1 MSKVAF
7 PMTQAIRELKSKK
20 IEFEP
25 FLYEYEEKGGT
36 AQTAKLL
43 NVDEHHV
50 VKTIV
55 VTNDEGKLAIVLM
68 NGDKEISLKELAR
81 QIGARSCSLCDAA
94 IAKKSTGYEF
104 GGTSPFGIL
113 KPLPIYFEKEIADIE
128 YIYINGGKRGFII
141 KVKTSEIISLL
152 KATPVSVAID

>member
-1 MSKVAF
+1 MSKLTF

-25 FLYEYEEKGGT
+25 YIYDYEEKGGT
-36 AQTAKLL
+36 SQTAKIL
-43 NVDEHHV
+43 NVDEHLV

-55 VTNDEGKLAIVLM
+55 VATDEDKLAIVLM
-68 NGDKEISLKELAR
+68 TGDKEISLKEFAR
-81 QIGARSCSLCDAA
+81 QIGARSCSLCDAE

-113 KPLPIYFEKEIADIE
+113 KQMNIYFEAEIAMIE

-141 KVKTSEIISLL
+141 KVKTSDIIPHLN
-152 KATPVSVAID
+152 ATPITVAIN

>member
-1 MSKVAF
+1 MSKVTI

-25 FLYEYEEKGGT
+25 FLYDYEEKGGT

-55 VTNDEGKLAIVLM
+55 VASDEGKLAIVLM

-81 QIGARSCSLCDAA
+81 QIGARSYSLCDAA

-113 KPLPIYFEKEIADIE
+113 KPLPIYFEKEIAEIPH
-128 YIYINGGKRGFII
+128 IYINGGKRGFII
-141 KVKTSEIISLL
+141 KVETSDIIAHL
-152 KATPVSVAID
+152 KATPVSVAIS

>member
-1 MSKVAF
+1 MSKVVY

-20 IEFEP
+20 IEFEQ

-36 AQTAKLL
+36 AQTAKILQ
-43 NVDEHHV
+43 VDEHHV

-55 VTNDEGKLAIVLM
+55 VITDDGKLAIVLM

-104 GGTSPFGIL
+104 GGTSPFGTL
-113 KPLPIYFEKEIADIE
+113 KQLPIYFEEEIASIE
-128 YIYINGGKRGFII
+128 HIYINGGKRGFII
-141 KVKTSEIISLL
+141 KVKTSDVLTLL